1 MPSNC
6 TGEEYSSFEGPGEGS
21 RTLPQVIGGIAQNKR
36 QTNVTVQSRLP
47 RCLLAGL
54 AAVTTETQRGGARGR
69 QRRKQDTASAT
80 SKRLYRLVVYATLQ
94 EEENV

>member
-6 TGEEYSSFEGPGEGS
+6 TGEEYSSFDGPGEGS

-54 AAVTTETQRGGARGR
+54 AAVTTETQRGGHEGDKGESR
-69 QRRKQDTASAT
+69 
-80 SKRLYRLVVYATLQ
+80 TLLLQ
-94 EEENV
+94 LLSDYTD

>member
-54 AAVTTETQRGGARGR
+54 AAVTTETQRGARGR

-80 SKRLYRLVVYATLQ
+80 SKRLHRLVVYATLQ